1 MIPFSIARPLALRT
15 MAQVL
20 AVGVTLVSLGFAFAD
35 GVPQV
40 WTYTGRAQLHF
51 GLSVAM
57 VAGLA
62 IGLVRPLVGA
72 SLTWA
77 AVVAFWESHRS
88 ATGGAPMGGAFAL
101 FPIAATL
108 QLVAWWAERRAPGA
122 ER

>member
-1 MIPFSIARPLALRT
+1 M
-15 MAQVL
+15 
-20 AVGVTLVSLGFAFAD
+20 GVILVSLGFAFSE

-51 GLSVAM
+51 WLSVAM

-62 IGLVRPLVGA
+62 IGLARPVVGG
-72 SLTWA
+72 SLTWGA
-77 AVVAFWESHRS
+77 FVAFWDSHRV

-108 QLVAWWAERRAPGA
+108 QFVAWWLERRAPGGG
-122 ER
+122 R